1 MNNNKKYLLNWLEK
15 LGDFN
20 FQNYENLPDLDLYM
34 DQVVTYLERQFY
46 VFKENI
52 DDKQITSSM
61 INNYVKGKVV
71 NPPISK
77 KYNREHLAL
86 LEEVCTLKK
95 VLSIDEI
102 RQILKIT
109 YEDKNRLD
117 VFNSFNDLF
126 TKHLDN
132 AVVEAKRA
140 IGNAKSDDSSLTD
153 VALNMSL
160 IAFSYITIAK
170 RILYYIKLSE
180 QTAED
185 KKKTKEK
192 IEEENEKTKQKEA

>member
-1 MNNNKKYLLNWLEK
+1 MCSS
-15 LGDFN
+15 
-20 FQNYENLPDLDLYM
+20 DL
-34 DQVVTYLERQFY
+34 
-46 VFKENI
+46 
-52 DDKQITSSM
+52 
-61 INNYVKGKVV
+61 
-71 NPPISK
+71 ISK